1 MGAAALILAAS
12 TVLSRLMGLA
22 RDKIISWQFGAGGE
36 SDMYFAAFVVP
47 DIINY
52 LLAGGFMS
60 ITIIPLLTRRF
71 QEDEADAWR
80 FFSCVFCWMAAAST
94 LLTLGGMALAP
105 RLQAGAVGAAG
116 LFYAHH
122 PARTDFLFVRGMRHG
137 PAVHAASVPRSGAGP
152 ADL

>member
-1 MGAAALILAAS
+1 MALLSAQQRMGAAALILAAS

-60 ITIIPLLTRRF
+60 ITIIPLLRMRRMHGAF
-71 QEDEADAWR
+71 FPAFSAGWR
-80 FFSCVFCWMAAAST
+80 LPPPC
-94 LLTLGGMALAP
+94 
-105 RLQAGAVGAAG
+105 
-116 LFYAHH
+116 
-122 PARTDFLFVRGMRHG
+122 
-137 PAVHAASVPRSGAGP
+137 
-152 ADL
+152 

>member
-1 MGAAALILAAS
+1 MALLSAQQRMGAAALILAAS

-22 RDKIISWQFGAGGE
+22 RDKIISWQFGAGDE

-71 QEDEADAWR
+71 QEDETDAWR

-94 LLTLGGMALAP
+94 LLTLGGM
-105 RLQAGAVGAAG
+105 V
-116 LFYAHH
+116 
-122 PARTDFLFVRGMRHG
+122 
-137 PAVHAASVPRSGAGP
+137 
-152 ADL
+152 